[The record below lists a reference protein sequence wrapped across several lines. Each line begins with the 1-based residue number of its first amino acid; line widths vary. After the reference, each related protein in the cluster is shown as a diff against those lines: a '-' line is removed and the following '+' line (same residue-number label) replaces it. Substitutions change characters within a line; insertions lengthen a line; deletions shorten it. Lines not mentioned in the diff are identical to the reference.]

1 LTALFGNYR
10 VMPAISSAQ
19 WAGSAL
25 PIYAATTTIDVI
37 HLAGGGIIAH
47 PEAPPPACAA
57 CSRAGRPRCGAN
69 HAGRICAD
77 ASGVARGN
85 RKIRRPRLMAMRSKL
100 LLAFYG
106 DDFTGST
113 DAMEALAVSGLRTVL
128 FLSPPTPEFL
138 RERFPD
144 LRCVG
149 VAGTSRAMSPAEMDA
164 QFEPV
169 LRELWS
175 LDAPLTHYKV
185 CSTFDSAPEVGSIGH
200 VADMVRRVLNA
211 GPTISVL
218 AGAPPL
224 RRYTVFGNHF
234 AAAGDEVFRLDRHP
248 TMSRHPVTP
257 MHEAD
262 LRVHLSRQT
271 QASIGLMS
279 LPELAGDEGT
289 VDARHARK
297 LESKPDC
304 CSTTAPMTRTCAG
317 RPADLAAGSACTA
330 LRDRIFRC
338 RVRARSALAR
348 KRRDSGGARNVSG
361 RRAVPQLLVVSGSA
375 SPMTAAQIQWASS
388 TASTASVRPPKSCA
402 APRGGDHGTGPVRT
416 CVSSPLVGGEERG
429 GLHRGRPGRPQHSR
443 DPRNSGGGGEQFGEY
458 RKDTGHGARP
468 DRT

>member
-1 LTALFGNYR
+1 
-10 VMPAISSAQ
+10 
-19 WAGSAL
+19 
-25 PIYAATTTIDVI
+25 
-37 HLAGGGIIAH
+37 
-47 PEAPPPACAA
+47 
-57 CSRAGRPRCGAN
+57 
-69 HAGRICAD
+69 
-77 ASGVARGN
+77 
-85 RKIRRPRLMAMRSKL
+85 MAMRSKL

-262 LRVHLSRQT
+262 LRVHLSHQT
-271 QASIGLMS
+271 HAKIGLMS
-279 LPELAGDEGT
+279 LPELAGDDAG

-297 LESKPDC
+297 LESKPDLLLYDC
-304 CSTTAPMTRTCAG
+304 ADDQNLRTVG
-317 RPADLAAGSACTA
+317 RLIAQQAQRAQHFAIGSSGVEYALAAHW
-330 LRDRIFRC
+330 
-338 RVRARSALAR
+338 RASGVIPAAR
-348 KRRDSGGARNVSG
+348 ATFP
-361 RRAVPQLLVVSGSA
+361 AFTPVPQLLVVSGSA
-375 SPMTAAQIQWASS
+375 SPMTAAQIQWASEHGFDCIRAPTEELCRAQGAEITIKTLFERAIAS
-388 TASTASVRPPKSCA
+388 LSAGKSVVVYTAAGPDDPSIRATRETLVGAGSNSANTAKTLGTALGRIARDLLARTGLRRVVVA
-402 APRGGDHGTGPVRT
+402 GGDT
-416 CVSSPLVGGEERG
+416 SSYATQELGLYGLEMLAELTPGAPLCRGYSDDPKFDGLEIALKGGQMGKVDYFGMARG
-429 GLHRGRPGRPQHSR
+429 
-443 DPRNSGGGGEQFGEY
+443 
-458 RKDTGHGARP
+458 
-468 DRT
+468 DR